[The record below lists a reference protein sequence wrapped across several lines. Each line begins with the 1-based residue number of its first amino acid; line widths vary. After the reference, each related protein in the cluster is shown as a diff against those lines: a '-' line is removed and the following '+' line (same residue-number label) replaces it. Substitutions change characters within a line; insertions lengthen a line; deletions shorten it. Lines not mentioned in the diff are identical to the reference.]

1 MKYYYVFERNEIF
14 QKKKKKNQQEI
25 NMIYLNKIIYLLI
38 KKGKKKYVC
47 SGEKL

>member
-14 QKKKKKNQQEI
+14 QKKKQKKNQQEI

-38 KKGKKKYVC
+38 KKGQKEICV
-47 SGEKL
+47 LW